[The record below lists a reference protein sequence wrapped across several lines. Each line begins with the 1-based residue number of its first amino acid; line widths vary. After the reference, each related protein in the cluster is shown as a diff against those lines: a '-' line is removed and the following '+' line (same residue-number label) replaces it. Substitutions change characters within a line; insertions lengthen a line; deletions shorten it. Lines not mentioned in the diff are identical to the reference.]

1 MQNVPG
7 GSPAGLMQNITLVNG
22 ASISVTPS
30 TLNFSTQAGTPSPVQ
45 SYTVNAAG
53 LTTDI
58 TITAPASFEI
68 SLSATGTFS
77 NVLTIQL
84 DSANYKAQNIYVR
97 YNPATSGNTSAII
110 NHTSGTISQNVSATG
125 SSASITSI
133 YEIQGAG
140 LVSPFKGQTVVT
152 EGIVTGDFQGSTK
165 LRGFYIQDQNGDNNS
180 ETSDGIFVF
189 EGTSSTDVKIG
200 DKIKIQASVE
210 EFNGLTELKNIT
222 SLLIT
227 GSGFSI
233 APTIIDQIP
242 STSTSLEKYENMYV
256 TITPNLTVI
265 ENFNLGRFGEL
276 SLSFAG
282 RQFSPTNYIDPND
295 NPASGTNST
304 GNSNVNTIKS
314 QMANDSIARLLLN
327 DGSSVQNPAIVPFL
341 DPSNNTLR
349 IGTTIASVKLS
360 II

>member
-1 MQNVPG
+1 
-7 GSPAGLMQNITLVNG
+7 MQNITLVNG

-58 TITAPASFEI
+58 TITAPSSFEI
-68 SLSATGTFS
+68 SLIATGTFS

-165 LRGFYIQDQNGDNNS
+165 LRGFYIQ
-180 ETSDGIFVF
+180 V
-189 EGTSSTDVKIG
+189 
-200 DKIKIQASVE
+200 
-210 EFNGLTELKNIT
+210 
-222 SLLIT
+222 
-227 GSGFSI
+227 
-233 APTIIDQIP
+233 
-242 STSTSLEKYENMYV
+242 
-256 TITPNLTVI
+256 
-265 ENFNLGRFGEL
+265 
-276 SLSFAG
+276 
-282 RQFSPTNYIDPND
+282 
-295 NPASGTNST
+295 
-304 GNSNVNTIKS
+304 
-314 QMANDSIARLLLN
+314 
-327 DGSSVQNPAIVPFL
+327 
-341 DPSNNTLR
+341 
-349 IGTTIASVKLS
+349 
-360 II
+360 